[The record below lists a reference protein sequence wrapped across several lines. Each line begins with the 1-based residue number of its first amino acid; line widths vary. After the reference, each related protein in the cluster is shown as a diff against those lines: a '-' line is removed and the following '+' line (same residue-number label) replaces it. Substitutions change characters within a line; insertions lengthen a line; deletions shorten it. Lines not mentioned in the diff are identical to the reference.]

1 MRRISLLLVLAMGL
15 YLGTQPAAAQNVAV
29 GRCLP
34 RLKSFSTIQ
43 AAVLAAPL
51 NGTVFVCPGKYP
63 EQVTLS
69 APVTLQGV
77 TSGTL
82 GRAVIAVPPN
92 GLAIN
97 TTSIEGGFRIAAQV
111 LVTAG
116 TPSVNIINMTVDES
130 GANPSGAF
138 LVGVV
143 YDVGT
148 SGTVNDVTVRNGSTA
163 STSAG
168 IWAQNSI
175 TSNGNVTI
183 ENSSIHNVNFYGIYA
198 VSNQTPPTL
207 AATIRGNRVS
217 TTGDGIRNESS
228 GTVIGNVIN
237 ASFDGIQ
244 VLNGSSATVTGNTIV
259 NSQRGITVGTTGV
272 VEQNTIWNSSIA
284 GIQLFASGSATIE
297 NNNITESAVGVEFGC
312 FTATVSGNAINDATT
327 GIDFVP
333 SSFNLGNTFQN
344 VNTTRRGGC

>member
-1 MRRISLLLVLAMGL
+1 MGRIRLLLVLVTGL
-15 YLGTQPAAAQNVAV
+15 YLGTQPAAAQNVVV
-29 GRCLP
+29 GRCRP
-34 RLKSFSTIQ
+34 GLKSFATIQ

-63 EQVTLS
+63 KQVTLS

-77 TSGTL
+77 ISGTL
-82 GRAVIAVPPN
+82 GRAIIAVPPN

-116 TPSVNIINMTVDES
+116 TPSVNIINMTVDE
-130 GANPSGAF
+130 GGVNPSGAF

-148 SGTVNDVTVRNGSTA
+148 SGTVNEVTVRNGLSATI
-163 STSAG
+163 SAG

-175 TSNGNVTI
+175 TANGNVTI
-183 ENSSIHNVNFYGIYA
+183 ENSSVHNVNFYGIYA

-228 GTVIGNVIN
+228 GTVTGNVIG

-244 VLNGSSATVTGNTIV
+244 VLNGSSASVTANTVTNA
-259 NSQRGITVGTTGV
+259 QRGITVGTTGV
-272 VEQNTIWNSSIA
+272 VEQNAVWNSSIA
-284 GIQLFASGSATIE
+284 GIQLFASGATVE
-297 NNNITESAVGVEFGC
+297 NNNITKAAGVEFGC
-312 FTATVSGNAINDATT
+312 FTATVSGNTINDAST

-344 VNTTRRGGC
+344 VDTTRRGGC